1 MTVSYLKRFYSFP
14 CILALPFLID
24 GVALL
29 LVQKPIATMAIME
42 WLAGRHWYDKS
53 HYGLGPYGGGLV
65 KIFMFMFVC
74 EFIYRNTKDAE
85 NKLSNPSLN
94 IDLVLPNDK
103 EWIEEI
109 KRRSKHKEKIIAYSK
124 DGAIAARKKARALGL
139 EKCFIDFKSA
149 EEINAQYK
157 I

>member
-29 LVQKPIATMAIME
+29 LVQKPIATMAIKE

-53 HYGLGPYGGGLV
+53 HYGLGPYGEGLATILV
-65 KIFMFMFVC
+65 IIFVC
-74 EFIYRNTKDAE
+74 IITCKDIE

-94 IDLVLPNDK
+94 IDLVLSNDK
-103 EWIEEI
+103 EWIEQI